1 MVLHGGIIS
10 LATMLFFWAL
20 VFSTKLIA
28 NQVLASQGCE
38 AGKYFLLSLR
48 FGQNNK
54 ITISSPLLHAALL
67 KRLMWVEA
75 FSVWMVCVWG
85 GGEEGE
91 KDTKADTV

>member
-75 FSVWMVCVWG
+75 FVSVDGVCVCG
-85 GGEEGE
+85 GGRRG
-91 KDTKADTV
+91 KGHKG